1 MQDKKSQTFL
11 KYYSLNFGPQHPS
24 AHGVLRLVLDLY
36 GEVVTKT
43 DPHIGLLHRGTE
55 KLMEFKTIS
64 QNLPYLDRLDYVSMM
79 AQEHCYS
86 MAIEYMLNLNVPL
99 RARYIRVLFL
109 EITRILNHLMSLT
122 THAMDVGALTPFL
135 WAFEE
140 REKLMELY
148 ERVSGARMHAN
159 YVRPGGVAQ
168 DLPIGTLES
177 ISQFSKQFASRIDEI
192 EDMLSDNRIWKER
205 LQGIGIITP
214 QKAAV
219 WGFSGVM
226 CRGSGLLWDL
236 RKTSPYEIYN
246 TLNFKIPFGK
256 SGDCYDRYL
265 VRVQEMRESLQI
277 INQCINFIPEGEIKV
292 VDEKVA
298 TPSRE
303 HMKNSMEA
311 LIHHFKLVS
320 ENQLLPK
327 KEVYMAVEAPK
338 GEFGLYIS
346 GSNSNYPER
355 IKIRAPGFYH
365 LQGLRCMAPLHLL
378 ADVVTIIGTQDI
390 VFGEVDR

>member
-327 KEVYMAVEAPK
+327 KEV
-338 GEFGLYIS
+338 
-346 GSNSNYPER
+346 
-355 IKIRAPGFYH
+355 
-365 LQGLRCMAPLHLL
+365 
-378 ADVVTIIGTQDI
+378 
-390 VFGEVDR
+390 